1 MYIIIAC
8 SYQWLYLICD
18 LGSKLYFSLSEI
30 SIYYYPLCSFFVQS
44 GRPMLSRCFYKKDIK
59 FSLSLI
65 VVIITQ
71 VANTDVWL
79 SAFHFKINDQLC
91 GSILVIMNPLGLVV
105 LAILGRTYCY
115 VTATKLCSSLSL
127 QVPNVHTYLPNAC
140 SNSYGTNLIIVN
152 AQGWPWQE
160 WDTACAP

>member
-1 MYIIIAC
+1 
-8 SYQWLYLICD
+8 
-18 LGSKLYFSLSEI
+18 
-30 SIYYYPLCSFFVQS
+30 
-44 GRPMLSRCFYKKDIK
+44 MLSRCFYKKDIK

-140 SNSYGTNLIIVN
+140 SNSYNTNLIIVN
-152 AQGWPWQE
+152 AQG
-160 WDTACAP
+160 